1 MPSLNLV
8 FQSIMKNLPEFSEV
22 LELRTTTNNTERQR
36 ETERETLQQRD
47 LQPTSESM
55 QKLKSSRLR
64 TSLQCQAAVHSTQE
78 KKYNIR
84 IFKFINI
91 KNNKNKK

>member
-55 QKLKSSRLR
+55 QKLKSSHLR
-64 TSLQCQAAVHSTQE
+64 TSLQCQAAAHSTQE
-78 KKYNIR
+78 KKI
-84 IFKFINI
+84 
-91 KNNKNKK
+91 